1 MHRLIVSLL
10 AALDAVVVVAIGLLL
25 ALVPLTILWI
35 VAFGAAADWSALWP
49 SGASIWLLGNLVPLQ
64 IDLPEALTIALGITG
79 DAASF
84 TLSLAPLA
92 FAAFAAVAGVHSG
105 SRAARAGSWLSGVIG
120 GALATAALAAVVG
133 LTAANEVVSHE
144 LWRAIVA
151 PTAIYAGAVLLGG
164 VVTAWRVGDAFVID
178 RLRAATGRFAPAWRP
193 VVPLIARGFA
203 VAIASIIG
211 LGALLTAL
219 AVILHGDRIITLFQ
233 AAHVDALG
241 ATLVTLGQLAYL
253 PTLIGWAIAW
263 VAGPGFALGAGT
275 ALSPVGAQLGVV
287 PAIPILG
294 ALPESGAPWFL
305 VVVLLP
311 IAAGALAGWVC
322 RARLARAGLDR
333 RTSPRLVIALGIALL
348 VGAAGALIAL
358 ASSGVAGPGAL
369 VHVGPEPGPLA
380 LALGVEV
387 LLGAAIALLAPLGG
401 DRVDEQDERGT
412 PQTPDVRD
420 EPGGA
425 RQALAPAANVTEA
438 QPSPSASGLAPP
450 RR

>member
-10 AALDAVVVVAIGLLL
+10 AALDAAVVVAIGLLL

-35 VAFGAAADWSALWP
+35 VAFGGAADWSALWP
-49 SGASIWLLGNLVPLQ
+49 SAASIWLLGNLVPLQ
-64 IDLPEALTIALGITG
+64 IALPETLTIALGIAG
-79 DAASF
+79 DASSF

-92 FAAFAAVAGVHSG
+92 LAALAAAMGARSG
-105 SRAARAGSWLSGVIG
+105 ARAARAGSWLSGFAG
-120 GALATAALAAVVG
+120 GAVTTAALATAVG
-133 LTAANEVVSHE
+133 LTAENDVVVHE
-144 LWRAIVA
+144 LWHAIVF

-164 VVTAWRVGDAFVID
+164 VVTAWRVGDGFVID
-178 RLRAATGRFAPAWRP
+178 RLRSSLARFAPAWRE

-203 VAIASIIG
+203 VAIATIVGI
-211 LGALLTAL
+211 GALLTAL
-219 AVILHGDRIITLFQ
+219 SVILHGDRIVTLFQ

-241 ATLVTLGQLAYL
+241 ATLVTLGQAAYL

-275 ALSPVGAQLGVV
+275 VVSPVGAQLGVV

-294 ALPESGAPWFL
+294 ALPETGEPWFL

-311 IAAGALAGWVC
+311 IAAGGLAGWVC
-322 RARLARAGLDR
+322 RSSLARAGLDQ

-348 VGAAGALIAL
+348 VGGAGALIAL
-358 ASSGVAGPGAL
+358 VSSGSAGPGAL
-369 VHVGPEPGPLA
+369 VQVGPEPGPLA

-387 LLGAAIALLAPLGG
+387 LLGAAVALLTPLG
-401 DRVDEQDERGT
+401 RDERGASGASGALDASDASDA
-412 PQTPDVRD
+412 PDAARRALVSPAD
-420 EPGGA
+420 VTGA
-425 RQALAPAANVTEA
+425 QA
-438 QPSPSASGLAPP
+438 QPSASEQAPP